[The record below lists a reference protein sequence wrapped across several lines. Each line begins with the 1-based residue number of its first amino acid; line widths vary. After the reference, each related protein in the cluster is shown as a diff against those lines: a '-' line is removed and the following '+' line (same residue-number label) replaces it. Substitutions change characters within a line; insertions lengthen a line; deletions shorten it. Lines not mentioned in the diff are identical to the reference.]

1 MDLSASRQI
10 LQPVR
15 LSTIIAS
22 FALALFLNFLPWRD
36 LRLMPDFVALVLLFW
51 CIRQPR
57 LVGLGVGWTLGLL
70 TDAGNGVLLGQHA
83 LSYSVLAFLGVWLSR
98 RVLWFGPGLQAIHVG
113 AMLLVAQAVSVLVRV
128 AAGDGF
134 PGWPIAVGP
143 LTGALLWPLV
153 TWLLLLPQRRPAAE
167 QTI

>member
-1 MDLSASRQI
+1 MLASSQI

-15 LSTIIAS
+15 VSTIIAS

-36 LRLMPDFVALVLLFW
+36 LRLVPDFVALVLLFW

-57 LVGLGVGWTLGLL
+57 HVGLGVAWTLGLV

-83 LSYSVLAFLGVWLSR
+83 LAYSILAFLGIWLSR
-98 RVLWFGPGLQAIHVG
+98 RILWFGPGLQALHVG
-113 AMLLVAQAVSVLVRV
+113 AMLVAAQAVSLLVRV
-128 AAGDGF
+128 VAGDGF
-134 PGWPIAVGP
+134 PGWALLVGP
-143 LTGALLWPLV
+143 LAGAVLWPLV
-153 TWLLLLPQRRPAAE
+153 TWLLLLPQRRPERE